1 MAKEVIVLLGAGK
14 MGLAIVRRIASG
26 KKVVLGDL
34 SSKILETAKEELLD
48 AGFDVDIKIVDGS
61 NRRSITEF
69 AEYAASFGQISRY
82 ILHLIWRSQKILLKL
97 I

>member
-1 MAKEVIVLLGAGK
+1 

-48 AGFDVDIKIVDGS
+48 AGFDVDTKIVDGS

-82 ILHLIWRSQKILLKL
+82 IHTAGVSPNMAKPEDIIKVDLIGTGK
-97 I
+97 